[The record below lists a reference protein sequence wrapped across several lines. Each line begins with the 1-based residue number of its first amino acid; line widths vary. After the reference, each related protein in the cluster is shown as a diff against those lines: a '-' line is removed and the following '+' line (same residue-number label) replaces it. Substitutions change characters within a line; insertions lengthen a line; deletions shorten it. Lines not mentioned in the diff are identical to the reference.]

1 MKRVGKAGQ
10 MDRNGLHGVRGRD
23 IKGGERQG
31 KR

>member
-10 MDRNGLHGVRGRD
+10 MERNGLHGGGGRD
-23 IKGGERQG
+23 IKGGERWG